1 MTRLEEI
8 MIECCELSLDEV
20 RDLHKFLDL
29 LESKKEQTAAFCAS
43 QRTLEPA
50 QGQSKA

>member
-8 MIECCELSLDEV
+8 MLECCELTLEEV

-29 LESKKEQTAAFCAS
+29 LESKKAETAAFCAS
-43 QRTLEPA
+43 QRTLMSA
-50 QGQSKA
+50 QS

>member
-8 MIECCELSLDEV
+8 MLECCELTLEEV

-29 LESKKEQTAAFCAS
+29 LESKKEETAVFCAS
-43 QRTLEPA
+43 QRTSMSA
-50 QGQSKA
+50 QTQA

>member
-8 MIECCELSLDEV
+8 MLECCELTLEEV

-29 LESKKEQTAAFCAS
+29 LESKKKETALFCAS
-43 QRTLEPA
+43 HRPSMSA
-50 QGQSKA
+50 QAGA